1 MTVTQDWLRCV
12 TPRPEAAVRL
22 ICLPHAGG
30 SASFYAGWGALL
42 PQAEVHAVAYPGRAH
57 RFDDPLAED
66 LVEMAR
72 EIADAIAPL
81 ADKPLAL
88 FGHSLG
94 AAVALETARALEAAG
109 IPVVHLFASG
119 SRNGPL
125 PGPLPPPSEDPAEL
139 VEQLIRLGGTDPEL
153 AKDPDFQDLVL
164 PYTLGDGKLFHAYRM
179 SEEPQLCCPVTCVV
193 GDADDDADI
202 RPWAKIAPE
211 GFVEHI
217 VAGDH
222 FYLSESPPDEIIA
235 ATLGGHGEG
244 QDA

>member
-30 SASFYAGWGALL
+30 SASFYSAWGARL

-72 EIADAIAPL
+72 EIAAAIEPL
-81 ADKPLAL
+81 ADRPLAL
-88 FGHSLG
+88 FGHSMG
-94 AAVALETARALEAAG
+94 AAVALETARALEAAD
-109 IPVVHLFASG
+109 VSLAHLFASG

-125 PGPLPPPSEDPAEL
+125 PGSLPPPSEDPAEL
-139 VEQLIRLGGTDPEL
+139 MQQLVRLGGTDPEL
-153 AKDPDFQDLVL
+153 AEDPDFQELVL
-164 PYTLGDGKLFHAYRM
+164 PYALGDGKLFHAYRM
-179 SEEPQLCCPVTCVV
+179 SSEPLLRCPVTCVV
-193 GDADDDADI
+193 GDADANADI
-202 RPWAKIAPE
+202 RPWAEIAPS
-211 GFVEHI
+211 GFAERT

-222 FYLSESPPDEIIA
+222 FYLSESPPDEILVA
-235 ATLGGHGEG
+235 ALAGQSEG